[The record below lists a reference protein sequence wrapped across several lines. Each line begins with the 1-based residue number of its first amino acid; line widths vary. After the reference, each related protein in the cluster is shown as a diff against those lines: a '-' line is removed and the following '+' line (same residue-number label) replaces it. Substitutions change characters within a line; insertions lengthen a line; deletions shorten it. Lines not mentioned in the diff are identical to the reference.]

1 SPGFEAIPPLAAS
14 NPGEEIIDK
23 NAEAD
28 RLKAGGL
35 YPIHGKSKRQAL
47 GPDQSERPGR
57 DARPCSWDIGLLSL
71 RSGNQPAGFLPE
83 RIGFPFEA

>member
-35 YPIHGKSKRQAL
+35 YPIHGKSKTLAEPPL
-47 GPDQSERPGR
+47 SPIIL
-57 DARPCSWDIGLLSL
+57 ARTSATP
-71 RSGNQPAGFLPE
+71 
-83 RIGFPFEA
+83 

>member
-35 YPIHGKSKRQAL
+35 YPIHGKSSKSQAVSL
-47 GPDQSERPGR
+47 LYNHEKQRRCRASANGPMRPMPGCRVGR
-57 DARPCSWDIGLLSL
+57 FRRRARA
-71 RSGNQPAGFLPE
+71 AG
-83 RIGFPFEA
+83 

>member
-35 YPIHGKSKRQAL
+35 YPIHGKS
-47 GPDQSERPGR
+47 
-57 DARPCSWDIGLLSL
+57 SWTTQVGLIRVLIAHIRRL
-71 RSGNQPAGFLPE
+71 TRA
-83 RIGFPFEA
+83 ITTD

>member
-35 YPIHGKSKRQAL
+35 YPIHGKSTSYLKCSVEHSPVQTRQH
-47 GPDQSERPGR
+47 D
-57 DARPCSWDIGLLSL
+57 
-71 RSGNQPAGFLPE
+71 
-83 RIGFPFEA
+83 